1 MEGNCWPKYGSVKV
15 VKVIDDHADI
25 IEITTNTSY
34 IPGKYFGRS
43 LIQSRTIYFNRF
55 WKLDDDGIYL
65 IALTSCDYKHD
76 DNKNDIDNKNN
87 NNNTNTNCYCKV
99 KEFDPAITAVMTV
112 SPRRDNAEYY
122 DDLSISLVSCTCQI
136 SSTTTWKKV
145 SSSSSSYT
153 ISFFNYHYHHYII
166 IRVN

>member
-1 MEGNCWPKYGSVKV
+1 MLSSLSIAIMEGNCWPKYGSVKV

-65 IALTSCDYKHD
+65 IALTSCDYKYD

-87 NNNTNTNCYCKV
+87 SNINSNSNTDSNSNSNSNGKV

-136 SSTTTWKKV
+136 SSTTSWKKV
-145 SSSSSSYT
+145 SSSS
-153 ISFFNYHYHHYII
+153 
-166 IRVN
+166 